1 MAACWCPLPSH
12 PWWYSENILSL
23 WTDHPGRQ
31 LMVLRFR
38 LPKSNKIDLQDFKI
52 ISLDPQSGSENLWL
66 RKLILQLPISELP
79 PFSASYTH
87 FLCAKVTLEIQNYQ
101 PLSKYQPWLF
111 QGPLSLFTGSPQAA
125 LPGLPL
131 LRVIRVLALQ
141 SVFHTIYPEPAN
153 PRFPW
158 RRSESRCCWRSA
170 CWRWR
175 RLDSPTGREVTQV
188 MMDFA
193 NAKEFTVQW

>member
-38 LPKSNKIDLQDFKI
+38 LPKSIKIDLQDFKI

-87 FLCAKVTLEIQNYQ
+87 FLCAKVTLEIQNCQ

-141 SVFHTIYPEPAN
+141 SVFHTISWTSKSQVPLTAVRIPMLLALCLLALAP
-153 PRFPW
+153 PRLTDGK
-158 RRSESRCCWRSA
+158 RG
-170 CWRWR
+170 
-175 RLDSPTGREVTQV
+175 DSGYDGFCQC
-188 MMDFA
+188 
-193 NAKEFTVQW
+193 

>member
-23 WTDHPGRQ
+23 WIDHHGRQ

-38 LPKSNKIDLQDFKI
+38 LPKSIKIDLQDFKI

-66 RKLILQLPISELP
+66 GKLILQLPISELP

-101 PLSKYQPWLF
+101 PLSKMIKKPTLIVSGASEPVHRF
-111 QGPLSLFTGSPQAA
+111 PTGSSARAAFTSRNQGPSIAINLSHNIA
-125 LPGLPL
+125 
-131 LRVIRVLALQ
+131 I
-141 SVFHTIYPEPAN
+141 
-153 PRFPW
+153 
-158 RRSESRCCWRSA
+158 
-170 CWRWR
+170 
-175 RLDSPTGREVTQV
+175 
-188 MMDFA
+188 
-193 NAKEFTVQW
+193 